1 MNIAIYD
8 DDIYFSG
15 HIKEY
20 LEEYLTS
27 KGFRCRID
35 IFNSGEELLERG
47 IVDCSIAFLDINMS
61 GMDDLAIAQKIRE
74 YNSDIFIVFISDY
87 IRYSLEGYK
96 VNATRF
102 ILKDNLNFK
111 ESIYECMDAILEKMQ
126 CDAVKKTFRFVEFE
140 KTVVMDRL
148 MYIES
153 KLHKLEFHVL
163 EEKSVVYTM
172 RSTLNELEKELS
184 EFEFLRVH
192 QSFLVNLKHI
202 KKINGRNLIL
212 DNEEIIIIPK
222 VRCKDVKDA
231 FKAYKG
237 KIYGI

>member
-74 YNSDIFIVFISDY
+74 YNSDTFIVFISDY

-102 ILKDNLNFK
+102 ILKDNLANVSQVLFK
-111 ESIYECMDAILEKMQ
+111 
-126 CDAVKKTFRFVEFE
+126 
-140 KTVVMDRL
+140 
-148 MYIES
+148 
-153 KLHKLEFHVL
+153 
-163 EEKSVVYTM
+163 
-172 RSTLNELEKELS
+172 
-184 EFEFLRVH
+184 
-192 QSFLVNLKHI
+192 SF
-202 KKINGRNLIL
+202 
-212 DNEEIIIIPK
+212 
-222 VRCKDVKDA
+222 
-231 FKAYKG
+231 
-237 KIYGI
+237 

>member
-1 MNIAIYD
+1 
-8 DDIYFSG
+8 
-15 HIKEY
+15 
-20 LEEYLTS
+20 
-27 KGFRCRID
+27 
-35 IFNSGEELLERG
+35 
-47 IVDCSIAFLDINMS
+47 
-61 GMDDLAIAQKIRE
+61 
-74 YNSDIFIVFISDY
+74 
-87 IRYSLEGYK
+87 
-96 VNATRF
+96 
-102 ILKDNLNFK
+102 
-111 ESIYECMDAILEKMQ
+111 MQ

-153 KLHKLEFHVL
+153 KLHNLEFHVL